1 MKNKIL
7 TYIASLYVIIAIVV
21 LSLLSINQQTET
33 LLLIGIWVFFLFS
46 MAFLLLGLRL
56 HKRYEKLTFERKTL
70 SVLVNSMSDFIVF
83 KDDEGRWL
91 SVNDFGLKLYNLEPE
106 AVIGKTDL
114 ELAKA
119 YPQFEKYFRYCYETD
134 ELTWSRHKPTRVE
147 ETLIV
152 KDEERLFDVL
162 KVPLDHEDGSRKG
175 LFAIGRDITE
185 LRQAEE
191 SLIKNEK
198 LSVVGQLAAGI
209 AHEIRNPLTS
219 LKGFV
224 DLCRKE
230 DGDID
235 NYLSIM
241 HTELERI
248 NKIVDE
254 LLLIAKPTKIPFQQ
268 HYLHEIVDSVIELME
283 PEAKEAGITIVLKY
297 DETTPAVRC
306 EECQIKQVLINIIK
320 NAIEASEEK
329 TTITVTIKTKDN
341 TVLLAI
347 KDEGCG
353 IPKQRLDKLGEPFFT
368 MKEKG
373 TGLGMTVT
381 FKIIEAHNG
390 TIDIDSEVNIGTT
403 VNVRLP
409 LIQHDNE
416 KKLVHT

>member
-1 MKNKIL
+1 MP
-7 TYIASLYVIIAIVV
+7 
-21 LSLLSINQQTET
+21 LLGMS
-33 LLLIGIWVFFLFS
+33 VFFLFS
-46 MAFLLLGLRL
+46 IAFLLFALRL
-56 HKRYEKLTFERKTL
+56 HKRYERLTVERETL

-83 KDDEGRWL
+83 KDEEGRWI

-106 AVIGKTDL
+106 VVIGKTDL
-114 ELAKA
+114 QLAKA
-119 YPQFEKYFRYCYETD
+119 YPQYEKYFRYCYETD
-134 ELTWSRHKPTRVE
+134 ELTWSRHNPTRVE

-152 KDEERLFDVL
+152 KEEERLFDVL
-162 KVPLDHEDGSRKG
+162 KVPLEHEDGSRKG

-268 HYLHEIVDSVIELME
+268 YYLHEIVDSVVELME
-283 PEAKEAGITIVLKY
+283 PEAKEAGITIVLKC

-320 NAIEASEEK
+320 NAIEASKEK
-329 TTITVTIKTKDN
+329 TTITVSIKTEEN
-341 TVLLAI
+341 TVLLSI

-390 TIDIDSEVNIGTT
+390 TIDIESEVNLGTT

-409 LIQHDNE
+409 LIQQETE
-416 KKLVHT
+416 KKLVHS